1 MKNRRALYGV
11 AAFLA
16 LLSPAV
22 MANSPRE
29 SRQMALEG
37 FDIISDTAAT
47 PAMLARGLELTRMA
61 AEADDPVALNNL
73 GYLAASGRLSNVPG
87 LECDTLV
94 SLSPQRAA
102 YYYQR
107 ALSHRMTSAAINL
120 LELLKQYP
128 DVKVPSESVAEAHM
142 LIARAF
148 ALGNSVLPYD
158 FDLAQTHFLEAAR
171 LGNEDALR
179 IVRETI
185 GQFPDA
191 YGNLTPEDE
200 KLIFGE

>member
-1 MKNRRALYGV
+1 MRNRIGLFGLAALV
-11 AAFLA
+11 A
-16 LLSPAV
+16 LSPALF
-22 MANSPRE
+22 ATTPRE
-29 SRQMALEG
+29 SREMALEG
-37 FDIISDTAAT
+37 FDIISDTTAT

-87 LECDTLV
+87 LECETLV

-102 YYYQR
+102 YFYRR
-107 ALSHRMTSAAINL
+107 AMSHRTTSAAINL
-120 LELLKQYP
+120 LDLLKLHP
-128 DVKVPSESVAEAHM
+128 EVKVPTESVAEAHM

-158 FDLAQTHFLEAAR
+158 FDLAQSHFLEAAR
-171 LGNEDALR
+171 LGNKDALR

-191 YGNLTPEDE
+191 YGNLSPEDE